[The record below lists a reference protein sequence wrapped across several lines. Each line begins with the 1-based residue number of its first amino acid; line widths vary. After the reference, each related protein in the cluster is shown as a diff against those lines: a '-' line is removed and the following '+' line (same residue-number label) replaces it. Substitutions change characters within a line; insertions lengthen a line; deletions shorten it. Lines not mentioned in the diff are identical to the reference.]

1 MVLRRL
7 RRNAGQKRDL
17 PIIINCNEAN
27 IERIQAYL
35 KQKQYFGFSPHKIR
49 YFITYT
55 LAIFDANGKYCLN
68 ENIKLMKRPSGTASC
83 LEYLLNENIYSFLKA
98 EGIEYVYV
106 SGMENLLENPCD
118 PVLLG
123 IMKTEKRRIGAKCV
137 SEMFGAEKLPRY
149 VWN

>member
-1 MVLRRL
+1 M
-7 RRNAGQKRDL
+7 
-17 PIIINCNEAN
+17 PILINCNEQN
-27 IERIQAYL
+27 IEKIQNYL
-35 KQKQYFGFSPHKIR
+35 KKKQYYGFSPHKIR

-55 LAIFDANGKYCLN
+55 LAMMDRNGKYCLN
-68 ENIKLMKRPSGTASC
+68 DRMKLMQRPSGTASC

-123 IMKTEKRRIGAKCV
+123 IMLTEKLKVGAKCV
-137 SEMFGAEKLPRY
+137 NEMFYTEKLSRY
-149 VWN
+149 IFNETNQKVEILST